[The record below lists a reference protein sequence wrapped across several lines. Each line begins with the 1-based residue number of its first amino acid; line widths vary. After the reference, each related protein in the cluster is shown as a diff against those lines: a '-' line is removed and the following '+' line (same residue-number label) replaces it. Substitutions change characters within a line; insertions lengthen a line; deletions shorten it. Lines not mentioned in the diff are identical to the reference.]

1 MRNFLVN
8 LALLGLIGVV
18 LYFIAP
24 DIMRGVLGIYNGLGI
39 IPVMI
44 ILVILAA
51 LPQKRRRTRQ

>member
-1 MRNFLVN
+1 MRNFLIN

-24 DIMRGVLGIYNGLGI
+24 DMMREILGVYNGLGI
-39 IPVMI
+39 IPVMM

-51 LPQKRRRTRQ
+51 LPRKRRRTRR